1 MRRLIVIYC
10 FLFGVLTSS
19 FAQSKADADSA
30 YQKGKYETAARIYE
44 QLLSHG
50 ENAYLYYNLGNA
62 YYRMHDIAHAIL
74 NYERAALREPGN
86 SDIRFNLALARSK
99 TEDKVADS
107 DQFFIFYWF
116 HSLVNAHN
124 TDGWARM
131 ALIVFVMMLVAI
143 LLFFFGRVSLLR
155 RISSYAVVL
164 LFICVVLFNVFA
176 LIQRNEFLNKTRAIV
191 MQTVPV
197 KSTPDNSGNT
207 LFTLHPGTKVKISDN
222 SMTNWKEV
230 SLSDG
235 KKGWLSK
242 SAIELI

>member
-1 MRRLIVIYC
+1 MRRLIIICC
-10 FLFGVLTSS
+10 FLYGILTLS
-19 FAQSKADADSA
+19 FAQSKTEADSA
-30 YQKGKYETAARIYE
+30 YQKGKYEVAARIYE
-44 QLLSHG
+44 QLLDQG
-50 ENAYLYYNLGNA
+50 ENAYLFYNLGNA

-99 TEDKVADS
+99 TEDKVTDT

-131 ALIVFVMMLVAI
+131 ALMAFVLMLVAI
-143 LLFFFGRVSLLR
+143 LMFFFGRMSLLR
-155 RISSYAVVL
+155 RVSSYAFAVF
-164 LFICVVLFNVFA
+164 FICTVLFNVFA
-176 LIQRNEFLNKTRAIV
+176 LIQRNEMLDKTRAIV

-222 SMTNWKEV
+222 SMSNWKEV

-235 KKGWLSK
+235 KKGWLAK